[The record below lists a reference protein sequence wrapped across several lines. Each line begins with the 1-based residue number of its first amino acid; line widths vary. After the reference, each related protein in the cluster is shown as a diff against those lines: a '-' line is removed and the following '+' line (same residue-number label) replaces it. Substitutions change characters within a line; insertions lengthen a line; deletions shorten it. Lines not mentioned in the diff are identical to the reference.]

1 MLRVSRTCACVCA
14 CEYAQEVA
22 DRFAGPILL
31 KHDRAIALYEQ
42 PARNRVL
49 RFVTR
54 AIMPHRR
61 K

>member
-1 MLRVSRTCACVCA
+1 MRVNVRKRQLT
-14 CEYAQEVA
+14 
-22 DRFAGPILL
+22 GPTLL
-31 KHDRAIALYEQ
+31 KRDRAIALYEQ